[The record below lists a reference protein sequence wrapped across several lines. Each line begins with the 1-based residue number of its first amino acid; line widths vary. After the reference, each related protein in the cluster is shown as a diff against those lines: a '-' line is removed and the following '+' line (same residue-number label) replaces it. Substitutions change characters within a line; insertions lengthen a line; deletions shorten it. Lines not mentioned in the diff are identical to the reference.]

1 MKLDIQPFIFS
12 WKGQFQ
18 KACVIEDQLRK
29 IFPSVTVINSDDD
42 NTRPGWINIGD
53 AAYFGD
59 QFRKA
64 LELFNGD
71 VLFHIQADVEY
82 NEWDKLVDDARFY
95 LRFYEAGI
103 YAPHVDYTH
112 WIPERTDVLSDL
124 LAHSHLRLVASTD
137 ETVWFVRKEVLEG
150 IAERSIDTSLSHF
163 GWGWC
168 CSLSCISY
176 SKGMPVI
183 RDYRHTIKHPRGTG
197 YNTDAAEVEMN
208 KHIASLDE
216 DLQKIY
222 SYIRG
227 DRKMLAR
234 YLKKEPEIPRVL
246 GTHKDCA
253 KGSIAHKRL
262 TKFYNLS
269 RYPTFVHVGTGGVD
283 GVEWAGRQGFRDI
296 HALLRSQD
304 SLEEAQKAIAGKQNV
319 RLLGGDSKIALAEIC
334 RQVHGPVLFYID
346 GCEDS
351 GQVGDA
357 NSSGSDRTAWLQD
370 VCANVLQYKDVD
382 SSLIV
387 VEDIPFKVA
396 TTDPSSASRE
406 ARRTWL
412 LEHLCLKNRMYA
424 TYLDNA
430 LLFERPT

>member
-18 KACVIEDQLRK
+18 KACVIEDQLRE

-42 NTRPGWINIGD
+42 NTRPGWINLGD
-53 AAYFGD
+53 SAYFGE

-64 LELFNGD
+64 LELFTGD

-82 NEWDKLVDDARFY
+82 DNWNKLVDDARFY

-103 YAPHVDYTH
+103 YAPNVDYTF
-112 WIPERTDVLSDL
+112 WISDRADVLSDL
-124 LAHSHLRLVASTD
+124 LEHSHLRLVASTD
-137 ETVWFVRKEVLEG
+137 ETVWFIRRDVLEG
-150 IAERSIDTSLSHF
+150 IRERSIDLSLNRF
-163 GWGWC
+163 GWGWD

-176 SKGMPVI
+176 SKGLPVI

-197 YNTDAAEVEMN
+197 YNTFEAESEMN
-208 KHIASLDE
+208 NHIASLDE

-227 DRKMLAR
+227 ERKMLAR
-234 YLKKEPEIPRVL
+234 YLKREPEIPRVL
-246 GTHKDCA
+246 GARKDSA
-253 KGSIAHKRL
+253 TGSIAHKRL
-262 TKFYNLS
+262 TKFYNLA
-269 RYPTFVHVGTGGVD
+269 RYPTFVHVGACGVD
-283 GVEWAGRQGFRDI
+283 GVAWAARQGFRDI
-296 HALLRSQD
+296 HAVLRSQD
-304 SLEEAQKAIAGKQNV
+304 SLEEAQKAIAGKQDV
-319 RLLGGDSKIALAEIC
+319 KLLGGDSKIALAEIC
-334 RQVHGPVLFYID
+334 RQAHGPVLFYID

-351 GQVGDA
+351 GQVGHA
-357 NSSGSDRTAWLQD
+357 HSSGSERTAWLQN

-396 TTDPSSASRE
+396 TSDPSSASRE
-406 ARRTWL
+406 ARRAWL
-412 LEHLCLKNRMYA
+412 LDHLCVKTRMYA
-424 TYLDNA
+424 TYLDDA